1 MYGYVVPYKQT
12 LGASDFVLYRAFY
25 CGVCCQTGKL
35 YGQLPRFTT
44 NYDVTFLAALL
55 HDGTACDI
63 VIEEH
68 KCVLN
73 PVKKKAVLQPN
84 PLLERIAAANILLAY
99 HKAEDG
105 VIDGDGVKYRVAK
118 RMLYKPFKRALS
130 VLGDANE
137 RIALSYK
144 QLRELEKSGESSTD
158 RAAAPDHLEDD
169 RRHKRYNPFI
179 AAYGDGFKTRKDFIA
194 NNRDKLEFC
203 FNAVT
208 GRAIESFEALHF
220 CQSYSLIKNI
230 VCEGMPK
237 KAEELLMS
245 EKKLPPPRL

>member
-1 MYGYVVPYKQT
+1 M
-12 LGASDFVLYRAFY
+12 
-25 CGVCCQTGKL
+25 
-35 YGQLPRFTT
+35 
-44 NYDVTFLAALL
+44 
-55 HDGTACDI
+55 
-63 VIEEH
+63 IEEH

-158 RAAAPDHLEDD
+158 RAADPFASMLRDLPALVTGVRTDDKMQSLCYNIGKFVYLSDALDDLEDD